1 MNKNSIVAIALS
13 GGIDSLVSGYLLK
26 KQYKHV
32 FGIHFTTGYEKLSID
47 LKSLENQ
54 LGFPV
59 KNINLSKEF
68 EKKVVQYFIK
78 TYLDGKTPNPCIIC
92 NKEIKF
98 GELLKHAQNMGADYI
113 ATGHYANIVNKAFLN
128 EAFLNETFLN
138 EKKNQTLTQNSHDC
152 YLEKGKDPL
161 KDQSYFL
168 SMLSK
173 NQLEKIIFPLSSMT
187 KHQVKQFAKS
197 KNIKPVHKKE
207 SQDIC
212 FIHDNDFAKFILKKQ
227 QYRPKPGNILNVDNK
242 IAGQH
247 NGLHKFTV
255 GQRRGIN
262 CPAKEP
268 YYVQKIDVKNNIL
281 KVCFKKDLLKKKL
294 KISDIVWNGTR
305 NGTRNGIRNDNRN
318 LQISDK
324 KMVIKDIITKIRY
337 SHKGGLSTLSL
348 NKTCGEVVF
357 NEPQNAITPGQA
369 AVFYNGNRVLGA
381 GIIQ

>member
-32 FGIHFTTGYEKLSID
+32 FGIHFTTGYEKQSID
-47 LKSLENQ
+47 LIYLEKQ

-59 KNINLSKEF
+59 KSIDLSKQF
-68 EKKVVQYFIK
+68 EKKVIQYFIK
-78 TYLDGKTPNPCIIC
+78 TYLEGKTPNPCIIC

-98 GELLKHAQNMGADYI
+98 GELLTHAQKIGADYL
-113 ATGHYANIVNKAFLN
+113 ATGHYANIVNQAFFN
-128 EAFLNETFLN
+128 
-138 EKKNQTLTQNSHDC
+138 KKERQTLTQDRQDC

-168 SMLSK
+168 CMLSK
-173 NQLEKIIFPLSSMT
+173 SQLKKIIFPLSSMT
-187 KHQVKQFAKS
+187 KHQVKQFAQS

-227 QYRPKPGNILNVDNK
+227 QYTPEPGNILDIDNK

-247 NGLHKFTV
+247 NGLHKFTI

-268 YYVQKIDVKNNIL
+268 YYVQKIDIKNNIL
-281 KVCFKKDLLKKKL
+281 KICFKKDLLKKDL
-294 KISDIVWNGTR
+294 KISDIVWNGTH
-305 NGTRNGIRNDNRN
+305 D

-324 KMVIKDIITKIRY
+324 RI
-337 SHKGGLSTLSL
+337 
-348 NKTCGEVVF
+348 
-357 NEPQNAITPGQA
+357 
-369 AVFYNGNRVLGA
+369 
-381 GIIQ
+381 GI